1 MNTGRL
7 AFISLILALAL
18 AACAPFAASAP
29 HTVVPVASSGDG
41 SANGPVDSFAGT
53 GTTSVAGLPLDA
65 NVKAAVQ
72 NGAPVPN
79 GAPVAADRLVVK
91 TANLSM
97 VVGDPSD
104 AVQRI
109 TALATGMG
117 GFVVSSNT
125 SEASV
130 DSRGNKIMQ
139 ANLTVRVP
147 SAQLDAAL
155 AQIRAMAVEVKS
167 VNVTGQDVTAEYTD
181 LQSRL
186 RNAEAAETK
195 LQQIMDSAIKTE
207 DVLSVFNQLTAIQ
220 QEVEQLKGQVKY
232 YDESAAMSAISM
244 DLIPD
249 ALNRPIEVGGWQ
261 PQGVAK
267 DALEA
272 LVRAFQGLATGVIWV
287 GLYLLPLVL
296 VIGLPLYAVMR
307 LALRRIRRPRA
318 AAA

>member
-1 MNTGRL
+1 MNTRRL

-18 AACAPFAASAP
+18 AACAPLAATAP
-29 HTVVPVASSGDG
+29 HSELASGSGG
-41 SANGPVDSFAGT
+41 N
-53 GTTSVAGLPLDA
+53 GTTSVAALPNDA
-65 NVKAAVQ
+65 NVKLAAAQ
-72 NGAPVPN
+72 FGLTAP
-79 GAPVAADRLVVK
+79 AADRLVVK

-97 VVGDPSD
+97 VVADPSD
-104 AVQRI
+104 SVQRI

-125 SEASV
+125 TEVSV

-147 SAQLDAAL
+147 SAQLDPAL

-186 RNAEAAETK
+186 RNAQAAEAK

-272 LVRAFQGLATGVIWV
+272 LLRAFQGLATGVIWV
-287 GLYLLPLVL
+287 GLYILPLAL
-296 VIGLPLYAVMR
+296 VIGLPLYAALRLVM
-307 LALRRIRRPRA
+307 RRIRKPRTA
-318 AAA
+318 AA

>member
-1 MNTGRL
+1 MNTSRL
-7 AFISLILALAL
+7 AFLTLILALLL
-18 AACAPFAASAP
+18 AACAPALHSP
-29 HTVVPVASSGDG
+29 VPVGSGGGGSSTTTDNLSTTGVG
-41 SANGPVDSFAGT
+41 NGPAIVPPADTGAKTAAQAG
-53 GTTSVAGLPLDA
+53 VPP
-65 NVKAAVQ
+65 AAT
-72 NGAPVPN
+72 
-79 GAPVAADRLVVK
+79 DRLVVK

-97 VVGDPSD
+97 VVSDPSD
-104 AVQRI
+104 AAQRI

-130 DSRGNKIMQ
+130 DSAGNKIMQ

-167 VNVTGQDVTAEYTD
+167 VNVTGQDVTADYTD

-195 LQQIMDSAIKTE
+195 LQQIMDSATKTE
-207 DVLSVFNQLTAIQ
+207 DVLAVFNQLVVIR
-220 QEVEQLKGQVKY
+220 QEVEQLKGQIQF

-261 PQGVAK
+261 AQGVVK
-267 DALEA
+267 TALEA
-272 LVRAFQGLATGVIWV
+272 LVHAFQGLATGVIWV
-287 GLYLLPLVL
+287 GLYILPLAL
-296 VIGLPLYAVMR
+296 VIGLPLYALLR
-307 LALRRIRRPRA
+307 LMVRRIRRPRVVA
-318 AAA
+318 A